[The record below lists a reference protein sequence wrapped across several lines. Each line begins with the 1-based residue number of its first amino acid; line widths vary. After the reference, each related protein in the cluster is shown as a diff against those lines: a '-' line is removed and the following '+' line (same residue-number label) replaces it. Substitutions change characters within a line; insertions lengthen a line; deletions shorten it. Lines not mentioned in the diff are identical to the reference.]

1 MKKLG
6 LVDEEYQAIYVSD
19 IKPAL
24 NLWKEHRRNEGEKK
38 KEDGVKEEYE
48 EDDDAREKQRRKI

>member
-6 LVDEEYQAIYVSD
+6 LVDEEYQAIYVTD

-24 NLWKEHRRNEGEKK
+24 NLWKEHRRNKGKKK
-38 KEDGVKEEYE
+38 KEDGVKEDLEG
-48 EDDDAREKQRRKI
+48 DDDAREKQRRKI